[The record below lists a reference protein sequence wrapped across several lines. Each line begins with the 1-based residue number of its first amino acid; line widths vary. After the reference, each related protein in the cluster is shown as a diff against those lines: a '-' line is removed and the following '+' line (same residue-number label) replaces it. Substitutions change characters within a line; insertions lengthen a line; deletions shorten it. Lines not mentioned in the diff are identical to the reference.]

1 MPHGTGDWA
10 DLIPKSTVFGGID
23 LGELAVR
30 LGSNNFWDRRGNVI
44 FYDDFQSGIGR
55 VGWLVGLDGSIEWS
69 SEHSL
74 SGGYSVKFS
83 TDKLLLLYTLIRK
96 FLPCPPKSAFG
107 SEVAICTGE
116 DIVHFRWSM
125 LYYDG
130 TNHSVFRVRY
140 TLATEILEYW
150 DGDWHTFA
158 TDVKFAKSVDLFHI
172 AKLVADMETGKYVR
186 FIFDNVT
193 YDMGK
198 YSGDVDL
205 DDTSPYLDVE
215 VLGFG
220 DEDDNYVWFVDDLIV
235 TQNEP

>member
-10 DLIPKSTVFGGID
+10 DLIARSTVFGGID

-44 FYDDFQSGIGR
+44 FYDDFESGIDR
-55 VGWLVGLDGSIEWS
+55 VEAGLGLDGSIEWS

-74 SGGYSVKFS
+74 SGGYSAKLS
-83 TDKLLLLYTLIRK
+83 TSKALLGYAWIAK
-96 FLPCPPKSAFG
+96 WLPCPPKSALG

-116 DIVHFRWSM
+116 DIVFFKWSIW
-125 LYYDG
+125 YRDG
-130 TNHSVFRVRY
+130 TNLSDFRVRY

-150 DGDWHTFA
+150 DGGWTPFA
-158 TDVKFAKSVDLFHI
+158 EDVKFYKNEYLFHI
-172 AKLVADMETGKYVR
+172 AKLVADVETGKYVR

-193 YDMGK
+193 YDMSK
-198 YSGDVDL
+198 YSGEVGL
-205 DDTSPYLDVE
+205 DPTSPYLVVE
-215 VLGFG
+215 VLGSG
-220 DEDDNYVWFVDDLIV
+220 DSDDNYVWWADDLII